1 MATDEAM
8 LLQMQ
13 KTNINKCAVA
23 DSDDDQQKDDLGN
36 PKIKQMFKD
45 LAEQEQIERKPI
57 NGDFYDVRIKTHYFG
72 GQRQV
77 VFVFT
82 NVSAEKELQ
91 RELVMKEYS
100 QIMFT
105 SINHELR
112 TPINAIQ
119 NSLQILKPFL
129 SQLGMQYYE
138 ICKSSS
144 EFLLS
149 LVNDTL
155 DFAQLQAGKFKMN
168 YENVN
173 LRDLMQEVC
182 SLINVQLRL
191 KESVYLVDSVAQD
204 VPETIETDC

>member
-1 MATDEAM
+1 M
-8 LLQMQ
+8 
-13 KTNINKCAVA
+13 
-23 DSDDDQQKDDLGN
+23 
-36 PKIKQMFKD
+36 
-45 LAEQEQIERKPI
+45 
-57 NGDFYDVRIKTHYFG
+57 
-72 GQRQV
+72 
-77 VFVFT
+77 FVFT
-82 NVSAEKELQ
+82 NVSADKELQ

-129 SQLGMQYYE
+129 SPIAIQYFE
-138 ICKSSS
+138 ICESSS
-144 EFLLS
+144 KFLLS

-173 LRDLMQEVC
+173 LRDLMQEIC
-182 SLINVQLRL
+182 SLINV
-191 KESVYLVDSVAQD
+191 
-204 VPETIETDC
+204 